1 MRKIQASAWL
11 LTPVTRNKTEYRSR
25 DYDDTIFHRTNTR
38 KRHFGE
44 DPNACPDNTSH
55 SPESRKRRE
64 GQRRAERSRLLY
76 YRGRG
81 GGGGDDGND
90 VSLLWGDRVRHNDQC
105 QVEREK
111 ERRWMGRRVGSI
123 LAGLWENG
131 PPEDRQDRLRPR
143 WL

>member
-1 MRKIQASAWL
+1 MYDKVALHYLITIKKLREKNSSIRL
-11 LTPVTRNKTEYRSR
+11 ITHTRHQEQTEYRSR

-90 VSLLWGDRVRHNDQC
+90 VSLL
-105 QVEREK
+105 
-111 ERRWMGRRVGSI
+111 
-123 LAGLWENG
+123 
-131 PPEDRQDRLRPR
+131 
-143 WL
+143 